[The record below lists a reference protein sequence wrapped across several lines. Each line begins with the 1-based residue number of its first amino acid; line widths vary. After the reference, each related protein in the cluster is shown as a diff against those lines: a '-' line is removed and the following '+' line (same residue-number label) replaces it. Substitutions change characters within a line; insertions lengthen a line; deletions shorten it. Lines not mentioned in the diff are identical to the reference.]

1 MSTLLMINN
10 CMNPLSKADIIM
22 GVVNWYKL
30 QTKEKSSTKF
40 KKTAT
45 KLCLYFNLKNSI
57 ISQISFPYVLPRGIN
72 FVTFAVNEMY
82 MYNAAS

>member
-1 MSTLLMINN
+1 
-10 CMNPLSKADIIM
+10 M

-45 KLCLYFNLKNSI
+45 KLCLYLNLKNSI
-57 ISQISFPYVLPRGIN
+57 ISQISFPYVLPCGICDICCQ
-72 FVTFAVNEMY
+72 
-82 MYNAAS
+82 

>member
-10 CMNPLSKADIIM
+10 CTNPLSKADIIM

-45 KLCLYFNLKNSI
+45 KPN
-57 ISQISFPYVLPRGIN
+57 YVY
-72 FVTFAVNEMY
+72 T
-82 MYNAAS
+82 